1 METELG
7 GRGGFS
13 FSRRSYPDTPIF
25 EEVSQLAK
33 DLTVTLED
41 RPGTL
46 AAMGEALGKAGINI
60 EGACGFPVGGKG
72 IAHLVVEDAAG
83 ARRALEQAGI
93 QVSGER
99 DVLVINVEDKPG
111 ALGSISRKVA
121 DAGVNIE
128 VFYLASRTRLV
139 LGTSDNA
146 KAKSA
151 VGA

>member
-1 METELG
+1 M
-7 GRGGFS
+7 
-13 FSRRSYPDTPIF
+13 
-25 EEVSQLAK
+25 AK

-60 EGACGFPVGGKG
+60 EGACGFPTGGKG
-72 IAHLVVEDAAG
+72 IAHLVVEDGAG
-83 ARRALEQAGI
+83 ARRALEHAGI
-93 QVSGER
+93 QVGQER
-99 DVLVINVEDKPG
+99 DVLVVNIEDQPG
-111 ALGSISRKVA
+111 ALGSIAQKVA
-121 DAGVNIE
+121 GAGVNIE
-128 VFYLASRTRLV
+128 LFYLASRTRLV